1 MLRRMTTSLSN
12 PKAVVFF
19 MKDRLSKVIGYGLLL
34 PVLLLI
40 PLLLQRWVDP
50 SMDIDRY
57 KIMHQKIVENFKLE
71 NTQITDGVLYSS
83 GVASTT
89 FEYYSIYLGTNDIS
103 PMTINVVFEKEY
115 LALYMGDIEQKRVS
129 YQSLQLDN
137 FDFTNPSSQDFYLLS
152 GAVKTLIDS
161 YPLTFFVDLT
171 MIYFVGV
178 TDYFIIGLLL
188 AFMMM
193 IFPLPIQIPF
203 GYRYKISLYLM
214 SVYIVSQLIL
224 SLFNLSDLGFIS
236 IMVTYVYHLI
246 AYRFMRHLRVEVMDE
261 KRQI

>member
-57 KIMHQKIVENFKLE
+57 QLMYEDISKNFRLE
-71 NTQITDGVLYSS
+71 NTQIIEGQLTTTDQ
-83 GVASTT
+83 ASAT
-89 FEYYSIYLGTNDIS
+89 FEYYTIYLGTTDIS
-103 PMTINVVFEKEY
+103 PMTINVVFEADG
-115 LALYMGDIEQKRVS
+115 LGLYMGDIKQRSMS
-129 YQSLQLDN
+129 YASLNLLN
-137 FDFTNPSSQDFYLLS
+137 FDFSNPSSTDFHALS
-152 GAVKTLIDS
+152 VAVKTIIDD
-161 YPLTFFVDLT
+161 YPLTFAVDLS
-171 MIYFVGV
+171 MIYFIGV

-188 AFMMM
+188 ALMMF
-193 IFPLPIQIPF
+193 IFPIQIPIPF
-203 GYRYKISLYLM
+203 SYRYKISLYLM
-214 SVYIVSQLIL
+214 TVYVVSQLIL
-224 SLFNLSDLGFIS
+224 SLFGLLDLGFLS
-236 IMVTYVYHLI
+236 IVIVYIYHVI
-246 AYRFMRHLRVEVMDE
+246 AYRFIRHLRVEVIDE